1 MTDDFGLDG
10 HPFRV
15 RLHRH
20 RFLRRLRKVRND
32 FEAADVPSRARMH
45 LEMAIFEV
53 ELALR
58 VQRGRRRGGAA

>member
-1 MTDDFGLDG
+1 MTDEFGLDG
-10 HPFRV
+10 HPFRA

-20 RFLRRLRKVRND
+20 RFLGRLRKVRND
-32 FEAADVPSRARMH
+32 FEAADVPSSARAH

-58 VQRGRRRGGAA
+58 VNRSRRRSSRR